1 MAGQPPE
8 PSFQPAQDSGLTQGR
23 PAWHQPSYSPPPA
36 GASGG
41 QQGYAA
47 QQPPSYS
54 QDQSYPPQDQTY
66 TASPGGQDYSGYQGF
81 QSGGYGAPTGQ
92 PSPGQWDSSSS
103 GVKHAPSSSR
113 QQASKGFIASLFDFG
128 FENLVTPKIIKVIY
142 ILITIVVALCALGFL
157 IVAFSTGGIVAGLLV
172 LIIVDPILAILYL
185 SLARMTL
192 ELYMVIFRIY
202 DEAKQIRINTESRV

>member
-8 PSFQPAQDSGLTQGR
+8 PSFRPAQDSGLTQGR
-23 PAWHQPSYSPPPA
+23 PAWQQPSYPPPA
-36 GASGG
+36 GAAGG
-41 QQGYAA
+41 QQGYGA

-66 TASPGGQDYSGYQGF
+66 TAKPAGQDYSGYQGF

-92 PSPGQWDSSSS
+92 PQGGNQWDAPIS
-103 GVKHAPSSSR
+103 GMKPAPPSGSR
-113 QQASKGFIASLFDFG
+113 HSDKGFIASLFDFG

-142 ILITIVVALCALGFL
+142 ILITIVVALFALGFL
-157 IVAFSTGGIVAGLLV
+157 VTAFATGGIVAGLLV
-172 LIIVDPILAILYL
+172 LVIVDPILALLYL

-202 DEAKQIRINTESRV
+202 DEARQIRINTEPRP

>member
-8 PSFQPAQDSGLTQGR
+8 PSFQPSQDSGLTQGR
-23 PAWHQPSYSPPPA
+23 PSWQQPSYPPP
-36 GASGG
+36 GG
-41 QQGYAA
+41 SPGGQGYAA

-54 QDQSYPPQDQTY
+54 QDQGYPPQDQTY
-66 TASPGGQDYSGYQGF
+66 TAKPAGQDYSGYQGF

-92 PSPGQWDSSSS
+92 GAPGQWEAPGG
-103 GVKHAPSSSR
+103 GVKHAPSGPR
-113 QQASKGFIASLFDFG
+113 QQADKGFIASLFDFG

-157 IVAFSTGGIVAGLLV
+157 ITAFSAGGIVAGLLV
-172 LIIVDPILAILYL
+172 LVIVDPILALLYL

-202 DEAKQIRINTESRV
+202 DEAKQIRISMESRS